1 MKRKLTFCLIIA
13 LIFAV
18 LVPIA
23 AFAAS
28 DRANFIDEDNNGIC
42 DNAGQRGVYFV
53 DENNDGICDNA
64 GQRVVYF
71 VDENNDGICDN
82 AAQRGCGNGNVNGRC
97 GGMQRNGCQARC
109 K

>member
-42 DNAGQRGVYFV
+42 DNA
-53 DENNDGICDNA
+53 
-64 GQRVVYF
+64 
-71 VDENNDGICDN
+71 
-82 AAQRGCGNGNVNGRC
+82 AQRGCGNGNVNGRC

>member
-13 LIFAV
+13 LIIAI

-28 DRANFIDEDNNGIC
+28 DRANF
-42 DNAGQRGVYFV
+42 V
-53 DENNDGICDNA
+53 DANNDGICDNA
-64 GQRVVYF
+64 GQRGANF
-71 VDENNDGICDN
+71 VDEDGDGVCDMRIE
-82 AAQRGCGNGNVNGRC
+82 RGCGNGNGRC
-97 GGMQRNGCQARC
+97 GGGMQRNGCQARC